1 MTDVKEM
8 TWDDWIEEDLVV
20 LMSLLENVRALV
32 RKEP

>member
-32 RKEP
+32 RKNP